1 MNALKGRVSEK
12 LSGLFAPSP
21 GSSPPPSPSP
31 QSSDHGNQPQARP
44 SSQERKSLSSYFS
57 YFVPTSRLD
66 GLRSKKCEQDV
77 ELYQSLPAECNDEK
91 PRWQDVSSEG
101 LEFTL
106 DKSKATA
113 DGHENS
119 KKCAS
124 VCENGKS
131 LSTKEEDEG
140 STSSSDLFEEATD
153 KHCSD
158 KPLQNLVD
166 NSVFISPDLYE
177 FLHSCLPNLVKG
189 RQWVLL
195 YSTLRHG
202 ISLRTLIRKSAD
214 LSGPCLLIVG
224 DMQGAVFG
232 GMLECPLKPTA
243 KRKYQGTNQ
252 TFVFTTL
259 YGQPR
264 LFRPTGA
271 NRYYYICMNDSL
283 ALGGGGNFALSL
295 DGDLLSG
302 TSGPCETFGSLCL
315 AHNPEFELKNVE
327 LWGFTHSSY
336 YTTRPEVA
344 TRPARAALV

>member
-1 MNALKGRVSEK
+1 MNALKERVSEK
-12 LSGLFAPSP
+12 LSRLFVDSP
-21 GSSPPPSPSP
+21 DSSSSPSPSLKF
-31 QSSDHGNQPQARP
+31 SDHSNLTQARL
-44 SSQERKSLSSYFS
+44 SSKEGKSFSSYFS
-57 YFVPTSRLD
+57 SLIPTSRFD
-66 GLRSKKCEQDV
+66 GLRSKKCKQDV
-77 ELYQSLPAECNDEK
+77 ELYQSLPAECNEEK
-91 PRWQDVSSEG
+91 PEWQDVSSEG
-101 LEFTL
+101 FVEFTL

-113 DGHENS
+113 DSRENS

-140 STSSSDLFEEATD
+140 STSGSDLFEEATD
-153 KHCSD
+153 KHSSD
-158 KPLQNLVD
+158 KPLQNLMD

-177 FLHSCLPNLVKG
+177 FLHSSLPNLVKH

-214 LSGPCLLIVG
+214 LSGPCLLTVA
-224 DMQGAVFG
+224 DMQGAV
-232 GMLECPLKPTA
+232 TS
-243 KRKYQGTNQ
+243 Q

-264 LFRPTGA
+264 SFRPTGA

-302 TSGPCETFGSLCL
+302 TSGPCETFGNSCL

-327 LWGFTHSSY
+327 LWGFTHSSR
-336 YTTRPEVA
+336 YTT
-344 TRPARAALV
+344 